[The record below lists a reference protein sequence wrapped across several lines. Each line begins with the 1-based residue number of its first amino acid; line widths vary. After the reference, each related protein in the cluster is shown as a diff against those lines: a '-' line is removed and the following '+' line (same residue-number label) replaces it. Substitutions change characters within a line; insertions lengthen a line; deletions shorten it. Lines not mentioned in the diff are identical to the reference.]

1 MFEALGFHVYVEN
14 DLVLSWQEL
23 FNNIGGLLYLFNL
36 YSEVNPWFSWSQVS
50 ITWHNNLAD
59 GASREGQ
66 QCCYT

>member
-36 YSEVNPWFSWSQVS
+36 YSEVNPWFSWS
-50 ITWHNNLAD
+50 
-59 GASREGQ
+59 
-66 QCCYT
+66 